1 MGTKVK
7 TKIDNDFF
15 IEYNKKSN
23 YANEAIAK
31 KKKSERLKI
40 KLENFTQIKPLPLI
54 LFEANAS
61 NKEFISLF
69 ILLT

>member
-1 MGTKVK
+1 MQMKQLP
-7 TKIDNDFF
+7 
-15 IEYNKKSN
+15 KKM
-23 YANEAIAK
+23 
-31 KKKSERLKI
+31 KSEGLKI